1 MLLEVYYGVL
11 YVPVTDILTHT
22 CLQKLT
28 QVKDHM
34 LSKLIIGYELLDLI
48 LGPKLL
54 LDMGCVKLGEQICVY
69 LPSVG
74 EQTAN

>member
-1 MLLEVYYGVL
+1 M
-11 YVPVTDILTHT
+11 
-22 CLQKLT
+22 
-28 QVKDHM
+28 
-34 LSKLIIGYELLDLI
+34 GYHVMFGI

-54 LDMGCVKLGEQICVY
+54 LAMGCVKLGEKNCVY